1 MKLRLS
7 QGLELPLDAVTQ
19 TFAILGVRGT
29 GKTNTGVVLVEEL
42 LAAHQQVVV
51 LDPVDVWW
59 GIKSSA
65 SGPGFPVPVIGGDYG
80 DVPLE
85 ATAGQLIADFVVDN
99 RASAVLSLRH
109 LGMNEQRRFAAE
121 FARRLYDRKGRGNL
135 RSPLMLVI
143 DEADEFAPQRIPPGG
158 EAMFGAFDR
167 LVRRGRSS
175 GIGVTLISQRPQ
187 VLNKDVLTQMEILIS
202 HRVLHKLDRKALEEW
217 VAAHDAK
224 GKGDEFLGSLSTLNR
239 GEAWVWSPSFLDI
252 FQRVQIRQRK
262 TFDSSATPK
271 AGEQQSLPTV
281 TAPVDLEKLRESIR
295 ETIER
300 TKEDDPRELRA
311 KIAELKRALE
321 SRIDKPILEDSQI
334 QGLRESIEA
343 LDRAIVRVVECA
355 SPINAA
361 LLNLPSRIVHQLPIF
376 EERIGSLTIPEAM
389 ERPKNGSLGRAERS
403 ILRILSQY
411 PKVGRTKVQIAIMA
425 GYAHEGGG
433 FNNALSRL
441 RTAKLIYGSEPIK
454 ISPSGISEIGPV
466 EKLPHGS
473 ELLLHWCSKLGRAE
487 RSILETLS
495 RYYPATLTKEN
506 LAELTGYEPS
516 GGGFNNALSKL
527 RTLEL
532 IQGRGDLMASEVFF
546 Q

>member
-1 MKLRLS
+1 MMNLRLS
-7 QGLELPLDAVTQ
+7 QGLELPVDAVTQ

-59 GIKSSA
+59 GIKSAA
-65 SGPGFPVPVIGGDYG
+65 SGPGFPVPIIGGDHG

-109 LGMNEQRRFAAE
+109 LGMNEQRRFSAE
-121 FARRLYDRKGRGNL
+121 FARRLYDRKGRGDL

-187 VLNKDVLTQMEILIS
+187 VLNKDVLTQMEILIA

-252 FQRVQIRQRK
+252 FQRVQIRPRK

-281 TAPVDLEKLRESIR
+281 TAPVDLEKLRASIR

-321 SRIDKPILEDSQI
+321 SRIEKPILEDSQI

-361 LLNLPSRIVHQLPIF
+361 LLNLPSSRIQLPTF
-376 EERIGSLTIPEAM
+376 EERIGSLAIPEAF
-389 ERPKNGSLGRAERS
+389 ESPKNGSLGRADRS
-403 ILRILSQY
+403 ILRILAQY

-433 FNNALSRL
+433 FNNALS
-441 RTAKLIYGSEPIK
+441 
-454 ISPSGISEIGPV
+454 
-466 EKLPHGS
+466 
-473 ELLLHWCSKLGRAE
+473 
-487 RSILETLS
+487 
-495 RYYPATLTKEN
+495 
-506 LAELTGYEPS
+506 
-516 GGGFNNALSKL
+516 KL

-532 IQGRGDLMASEVFF
+532 IQGRGDLMLSKVFF